1 MVDIRSLDLNLL
13 VVFDAV
19 AEHASVSR
27 AADAVGLS
35 QPATSAALARLRV
48 LFGDPLFVR
57 TGARMQPTP
66 RAAALAPAIRRVVET
81 VRTEVLQGGAFDA
94 ATTDRTFGIVT
105 PDIGEARFLPPLLA
119 RFAAQAPGAALRTL
133 SMPRH
138 AAAEAL
144 ESGHAELAIGYFPD
158 LHKAGFFRQ
167 KLFANGY
174 VCIVRGGHPVLGPGL
189 TRERYLAASHA
200 VVRPEGREHLL
211 EEVLAG
217 QGLRRRVVVEIAHF
231 MTLLP
236 VVAASDLVATVPR
249 DLADVLL
256 RHADLRLL
264 DLPFASPVID
274 VHQFW
279 HRRFHQ
285 DAGSVWLRGAVQAL
299 FGSRAE
305 LVAPPSDAG

>member
-1 MVDIRSLDLNLL
+1 MDIRSLDLNLL
-13 VVFDAV
+13 VVFDAM
-19 AEHASVSR
+19 AEHRSVSR
-27 AADAVGLS
+27 AAEAVGLS
-35 QPATSAALARLRV
+35 QPAMSAALARLRV

-57 TGARMQPTP
+57 TGASMQPTP

-81 VRTEVLQGGAFDA
+81 VRNEVLQSGAFDP

-119 RFAAQAPGAALRTL
+119 RLADAAPAAGLRTL

-144 ESGHAELAIGYFPD
+144 ESGQAELAIGYFPD

-174 VCIVRGGHPVLGPGL
+174 VCIVRAGHPSIGRGM
-189 TRERYLAASHA
+189 TREQYLAAPHA

-211 EEVLAG
+211 EEVLAA
-217 QGLRRRVVVEIAHF
+217 QGVKRRVVLEIAHF

-236 VVAASDLVATVPR
+236 VIAASDLVATVPR
-249 DLADVLL
+249 DLAEVLM
-256 RHADLRLL
+256 RHAGLHLF
-264 DLPFASPVID
+264 DLPFASPAID

-279 HRRFHQ
+279 HRRFHK
-285 DAGSVWLRGAVQAL
+285 DPANVWLRGVVQAL
-299 FGSRAE
+299 FGGRAE
-305 LVAPPSDAG
+305 PVAPGTP